1 MAASYRHAIEWIAFN
16 DSAGD
21 TTPEMSW
28 DEVIENIRW
37 MPTTLLV
44 ADIFQDGDSLKVA
57 EAVARVRQFKKPRA
71 KKQDSQ

>member
-21 TTPEMSW
+21 TPPEMPW
-28 DEVIENIRW
+28 DEAIEVIRW
-37 MPTTLLV
+37 MPSTLLV
-44 ADIFQDGDSLKVA
+44 GDVFQNGDSLKVA

-71 KKQDSQ
+71 KK